1 MGLLIAISQENHSNS
16 LKRIKYKY
24 VTLTLLQ
31 GRAYV
36 MSPISKED
44 VSTAGC
50 TTVVSFCLAVSA
62 EAEVSN
68 AWNKLHFWKHCVP
81 GINSRSHPE

>member
-24 VTLTLLQ
+24 ATLTLLQ
-31 GRAYV
+31 EYV

-44 VSTAGC
+44 VSTADC
-50 TTVVSFCLAVSA
+50 TTNVSFCLAVSA
-62 EAEVSN
+62 GAEV
-68 AWNKLHFWKHCVP
+68 A
-81 GINSRSHPE
+81 